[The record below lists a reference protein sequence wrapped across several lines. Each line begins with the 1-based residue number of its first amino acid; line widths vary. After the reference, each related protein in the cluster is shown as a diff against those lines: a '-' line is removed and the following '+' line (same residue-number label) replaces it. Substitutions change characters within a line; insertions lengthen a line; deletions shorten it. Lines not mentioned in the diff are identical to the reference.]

1 MDQMYPQFVR
11 NKSTGNCSYNY
22 CCGASQILEGVEK
35 LKNIPFV
42 GTGWD
47 WNHGIWKF
55 SAQFQLSI
63 GKRLEREIRPACD
76 CDFQS
81 TLFSFSQ
88 KWKRNKSSSKRA
100 NYCSLWIIVTYD
112 SLLRLLRMNASDKE
126 RFALAINTKAQCRCL
141 TKADQET

>member
-47 WNHGIWKF
+47 
-55 SAQFQLSI
+55 
-63 GKRLEREIRPACD
+63 
-76 CDFQS
+76 
-81 TLFSFSQ
+81 
-88 KWKRNKSSSKRA
+88 
-100 NYCSLWIIVTYD
+100 
-112 SLLRLLRMNASDKE
+112 
-126 RFALAINTKAQCRCL
+126 
-141 TKADQET
+141 